1 VTLWG
6 RVRSSLALALT
17 GRIFAFVSLIILGV
31 VGYLLFHEQQVL
43 ERELMRR
50 GLLAATHL
58 AQQSL
63 DPILREDD
71 YALFKLIQLLRT
83 GGRGDPAFE
92 ERILYALVLDRHGQA
107 LAHTDPGRVHTLL
120 DDSRTREALAHPVP
134 SAVLA
139 STESGEPVY
148 DVAVPILMRGL
159 PIGAVRLG
167 ISRAGVLR
175 LIRDLAAKVL
185 SVLFALML
193 IGIGSIWHFSH
204 RMARPIRELRDS
216 AQAVQAGDL
225 TRRVTADRPDEI
237 GELAA
242 AFNAMTEKL
251 AHSRSLL
258 LQKEE
263 LRARLL
269 EQVITAQ
276 EDERKRISREL
287 HDETSQALTSL
298 MVGLKVLEC
307 RADLAPAREA
317 LADLRALS
325 GKTLDTVHTLALQ
338 LRPSVLDDLG
348 LVPAVERL
356 AADFQRTHG
365 LPITLET
372 NLRTRPRLPATAE
385 TTLYRIAQEALTNVA
400 RHAAARSVSV
410 VLEARRGSVTL
421 IVEDDGRGFD
431 PARLITERN
440 ERSLGIF
447 GMRERATL
455 LGGSLTLESSPGDGT
470 SVFVEIPLP
479 DGQAHAAS
487 TDPGCTA
494 PDSHTR
500 QEGGAG

>member
-1 VTLWG
+1 V
-6 RVRSSLALALT
+6 ALT
-17 GRIFAFVSLIILGV
+17 LTGWIFAFVSFIILGV

-50 GLLAATHL
+50 GLLTATHL

-71 YALFKLIQLLRT
+71 YALFKLIQLLRS
-83 GGRGDPAFE
+83 GRRGDPAGE
-92 ERILYALVLDRHGQA
+92 ERILYAMVLDPHGHT
-107 LAHTDPGRVHTLL
+107 LAHTDPDRVHTTLH
-120 DDSRTREALAHPVP
+120 DARTRELLTRREP

-139 STESGEPVY
+139 STESGEPAY

-175 LIRDLAAKVL
+175 LIRDLAVKVL
-185 SVLFALML
+185 SVLFVLML

-204 RMARPIRELRDS
+204 RMARPIRALRDS

-225 TRRVTADRPDEI
+225 TRRVTVDRPDEI
-237 GELAA
+237 GELAS
-242 AFNAMTEKL
+242 AFNAMTEEL
-251 AHSRSLL
+251 AHSRAVLL
-258 LQKEE
+258 EKEE

-287 HDETSQALTSL
+287 HDETSQSLTSL
-298 MVGLKVLEC
+298 MVGLKVLES
-307 RADLAPAREA
+307 RPDLAPAREN

-325 GKTLDTVHTLALQ
+325 SKTLDTVHTLALQ

-348 LVPAVERL
+348 LVPALERL
-356 AADFQRTHG
+356 AADVQRAHG
-365 LPITLET
+365 LPVTLET
-372 NLRTRPRLPATAE
+372 NLRTRSRLPAAVE
-385 TTLYRIAQEALTNVA
+385 TTLYRITQEALTNVA

-410 VLEARRGSVTL
+410 VVEVRRGSVTL

-431 PARLITERN
+431 STRLTGERD
-440 ERSLGIF
+440 ERSLGLF

-455 LGGSLTLESSPGDGT
+455 LGGSLTIESSSGGGT
-470 SVFVEIPLP
+470 SVFVEIPLS
-479 DGQAHAAS
+479 DGQPIVAS
-487 TDPGCTA
+487 TDLPNTA
-494 PDSHTR
+494 VDSTACHD
-500 QEGGAG
+500 GGVG

>member
-1 VTLWG
+1 VTLWD
-6 RVRSSLALALT
+6 RVRCSLALTLT

-83 GGRGDPAFE
+83 GSRADPAFE
-92 ERILYALVLDRHGQA
+92 ERILYAMVLDRHGQA

-120 DDSRTREALAHPVP
+120 DDSRTREALARPVP
-134 SAVLA
+134 SAVLV
-139 STESGEPVY
+139 STGSGEPAY

-167 ISRAGVLR
+167 ISRSGVLR
-175 LIRDLAAKVL
+175 LIRDLALKVL
-185 SVLFALML
+185 SVLFVLML

-225 TRRVTADRPDEI
+225 TRRVAVDRPDEI

-242 AFNAMTEKL
+242 AFNAMTEEL
-251 AHSRSLL
+251 ALSHAVL

-263 LRARLL
+263 MRARLL
-269 EQVITAQ
+269 AQVITAQ
-276 EDERKRISREL
+276 EDERKRIAREL

-298 MVGLKVLEC
+298 MVGLKVLEN
-307 RADLAPAREA
+307 RADLASAREA

-325 GKTLDTVHTLALQ
+325 SQTLDTVHTLALQ

-356 AADFQRTHG
+356 ASEFQRAHG

-372 NLRTRPRLPATAE
+372 NLRTRPRLPATVE
-385 TTLYRIAQEALTNVA
+385 TTLYRITQEALTNVA
-400 RHAAARSVSV
+400 RHAGAQSVSV
-410 VLEARRGSVTL
+410 VLEAQRGVIAL
-421 IVEDDGRGFD
+421 IIEDDGQGFD
-431 PARLITERN
+431 PTRLTAERD

-455 LGGSLTLESSPGDGT
+455 LGGTLTIESAPGAGT
-470 SVFVEIPLP
+470 TIFVEIPLTTEPP
-479 DGQAHAAS
+479 DEPTQA
-487 TDPGCTA
+487 DPHPPG
-494 PDSHTR
+494 R
-500 QEGGAG
+500 